1 MNTMGETI
9 KRRRKEL
16 GMTQTEFAEK
26 LDISSKT
33 VSRWESGVQLPDVI
47 LVPEIA
53 SVLGISVNELYGI
66 TEGPSSDKVYDTP
79 AVSEDIKGKDHKIKM
94 RPVNS
99 KAMSIY
105 KSICIIALVICILGG
120 VWLCVYDAL
129 RMSLETGYTIQG
141 GSDPVVTS
149 GSNKL
154 RFMGYL
160 MFFGGMSVLLIN
172 HIWFAVFRR
181 KTDKENAIYRAHAIR
196 YGGFAYLLLFSFAGI
211 LLPLWIG
218 IPFTEIYAMIVIIT
232 AVAVQGGMCFA
243 LRLPKQGGIT
253 VKRWVPI
260 ITGTITLSA
269 SISYGAWM
277 LHGAVTALW
286 AKGDGTLKNNSVD
299 ATQNILNIIDMTHRM
314 NYNGFLIVSIV
325 ILVGL
330 IVIYSYQMRKINEI
344 NMK

>member
-1 MNTMGETI
+1 MNTMTEKI

-16 GMTQTEFAEK
+16 GMTQIEFADK

-53 SVLGISVNELYGI
+53 RVLGLSVSQLFGI
-66 TEGPSSDKVYDTP
+66 TEEAAKDKNFHTPTVSDDISGTVHKQKTRP
-79 AVSEDIKGKDHKIKM
+79 AN
-94 RPVNS
+94 R

-105 KSICIIALVICILGG
+105 KSLCIVALVISMLGG

-141 GSDPVVTS
+141 GSDSVVTS
-149 GSNKL
+149 GSNNL
-154 RFMGYL
+154 RFMGYF
-160 MFFGGMSVLLIN
+160 MFFGGMSVLLLN
-172 HIWFAVFRR
+172 QIWFSVFRR

-218 IPFTEIYAMIVIIT
+218 IPFTEIYAIIVILT
-232 AVAVQGGMCFA
+232 AVAVQGQFCFA
-243 LRLPKQGGIT
+243 LLLPQQEGIM

-260 ITGTITLSA
+260 MTGSITLSA
-269 SISYGAWM
+269 AISYGAWV

-286 AKGDGTLKNNSVD
+286 AKGDGTLAYNIVD
-299 ATQNILNIIDMTHRM
+299 VTQNILNIVDMTHRM
-314 NYNGFLIVSIV
+314 NYYGFLIVCV
-325 ILVGL
+325 AILVGM
-330 IVIYSYQMRKINEI
+330 IIIYSYLMKKINEI